1 MKVNLHVTEKC
12 NFHCK
17 QCYAKFEEHSAP
29 STEEWMNIIDN
40 CHSSEMVNAYN
51 FAGGE
56 PLLFKGLNQLIR
68 HAHSKGAA
76 VSIITNGYLINDA
89 WIEENAK
96 YLDTIGFSIDSFSS
110 DTLRN
115 IGRCTCSGKI
125 LEPERLADIITKLKA
140 ANPKIRIKLNSV
152 VSALNKN
159 ENLAEDILSY
169 DLPVSRWK
177 LLKMCP
183 FKNENFSN
191 YDLAVSDTEYQNFV
205 HRNTVTL
212 NAVKSSSMLYNT
224 DNGMEIVAEDRINGG
239 YIMIDAGGYLV
250 DDTLNTNYTRIID
263 CKTEDFRTG
272 IDRLNLDKELYEAR
286 YSVKEAS

>member
-12 NFHCK
+12 NFHCR
-17 QCYAKFEEHSAP
+17 QCYAKFEEHSVP
-29 STEEWMNIIDN
+29 SPEEWMRIIGN
-40 CHSSEMVNAYN
+40 CYSSGMVNAFN

-56 PLLFKGLNQLIR
+56 PLLYKGLNELIR
-68 HAHSKGAA
+68 YAYSKSAA

-110 DTLRN
+110 DTLKN

-125 LEPERLADIITKLKA
+125 LEPDRLADIIRKLKV
-140 ANPKIRIKLNSV
+140 ANPDIRIKLNTV
-152 VSALNKN
+152 VSSLNKN
-159 ENLAEDILSY
+159 ENLADEIIRY
-169 DLPVSRWK
+169 DLPVRRWK

-183 FKNENFSN
+183 FKNEHFSN
-191 YDLAVSDTEYQNFV
+191 FDLAVSDAEYQEFV
-205 HRNTVTL
+205 NRNTASL
-212 NAVKSSSMLYNT
+212 NAVQSSSMIYTT
-224 DNGMEIVAEDRINGG
+224 DSGMEVVAEDRINGG

-250 DDTLNTNYTRIID
+250 DDTLNTNYTRISN

-272 IDRLNLDKELYEAR
+272 IARLNLDKELYEAR
-286 YSVKEAS
+286 YSIKEAS